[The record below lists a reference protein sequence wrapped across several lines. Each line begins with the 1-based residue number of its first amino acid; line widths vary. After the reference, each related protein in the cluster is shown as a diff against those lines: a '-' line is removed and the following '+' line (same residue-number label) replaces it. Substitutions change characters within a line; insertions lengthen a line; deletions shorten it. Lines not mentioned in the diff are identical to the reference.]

1 MRRNAHKGLPPSTR
15 FASACKEKETSDAI
29 QWRNGQGIP
38 VLYYVHNC
46 DLNLEIL
53 MTQRI
58 GVRELREKLS
68 SFLESSELIEVTRH
82 GQTIGFFIPTP
93 RRPGQ
98 AEREALLEA
107 GKRLDEELI
116 RLGLKEDELL
126 KEFKQWR
133 RQRNH
138 AA

>member
-1 MRRNAHKGLPPSTR
+1 
-15 FASACKEKETSDAI
+15 
-29 QWRNGQGIP
+29 
-38 VLYYVHNC
+38 
-46 DLNLEIL
+46 

-68 SFLESSELIEVTRH
+68 SFLESSEPIEVTRH
-82 GQTIGFFIPTP
+82 GQTIGFFIPIP

-98 AEREALLEA
+98 AEREVLLEA

-126 KEFKQWR
+126 EEFKQWR
-133 RQRNH
+133 HQRDH
-138 AA
+138 AV

>member
-1 MRRNAHKGLPPSTR
+1 
-15 FASACKEKETSDAI
+15 
-29 QWRNGQGIP
+29 
-38 VLYYVHNC
+38 
-46 DLNLEIL
+46 

-68 SFLESSELIEVTRH
+68 TFLESSEPLEVTRH
-82 GQTIGFFIPTP
+82 GQTIGFFIPIP

-98 AEREALLEA
+98 AERDALLEA

-126 KEFKQWR
+126 NEFKQWR
-133 RQRNH
+133 RQQDH

>member
-1 MRRNAHKGLPPSTR
+1 
-15 FASACKEKETSDAI
+15 
-29 QWRNGQGIP
+29 
-38 VLYYVHNC
+38 
-46 DLNLEIL
+46 

-68 SFLESSELIEVTRH
+68 SCLDSGEPIEVTRH
-82 GQTIGFFIPTP
+82 GQTIGFFIPVP

-107 GKRLDEELI
+107 GKKMDEELI
-116 RLGLKEDELL
+116 RLGLKEDALL
-126 KEFKQWR
+126 EEFKQWR
-133 RQRNH
+133 RQRGH